1 MNQFAHTPLPRFVVS
16 VQAEDHE
23 PLAPTMVMFALCES
37 VLAGGAEG
45 LRLANLDLI
54 RQVKQKHPTLP
65 VIGLHKPYPLPT
77 HPKEVVYITR
87 RLEDALALAE
97 AGADIIALD
106 ATPRPREA
114 SLAEIIN
121 AVKDAFPNVK
131 IMGDVDSIDS
141 AHCAVDAGVDILSS
155 TLNGYTLETQDAPTD
170 SPNFAFLEE
179 LVKTFPTLPVYLEG
193 RVWDVA
199 DVHRGLAL
207 GAYGVVIGSAI
218 TRPHQITARFK
229 TALPPLP

>member
-1 MNQFAHTPLPRFVVS
+1 MSLNPLPRFVVS

-45 LRLANLDLI
+45 LRLANLELI
-54 RQVKQKHPTLP
+54 RQVKQAHPTLP

-87 RLEDALALAE
+87 HVDDALALAE

-114 SLAEIIN
+114 SLAEIIT

-229 TALPPLP
+229 TAF

>member
-1 MNQFAHTPLPRFVVS
+1 MSLNPLPRFVVS

-23 PLAPTMVMFALCES
+23 PLAPTMVILALCES

-45 LRLANLDLI
+45 LRLANVDVI
-54 RQVKQKHPTLP
+54 RQMKQKYPTLP
-65 VIGLHKPYPLPT
+65 IIGLHKPYPLPNA
-77 HPKEVVYITR
+77 PKEVIYITR
-87 RLEDALALAE
+87 HLEDALALAE
-97 AGADIIALD
+97 AGSDMIALD

-114 SLAEIIN
+114 SLAEIITKLKQ
-121 AVKDAFPNVK
+121 AHPQVKV
-131 IMGDVDSIDS
+131 MGDVDSMAS
-141 AHCAVDAGVDILSS
+141 AHFAVEAGVDILSS
-155 TLNGYTLETQDAPTD
+155 TLNGYTLETQDVPTD
-170 SPNFAFLEE
+170 LPNFTFLED
-179 LVKTFPTLPVYLEG
+179 LVKTFAHLPVYLEG

-229 TALPPLP
+229 TVF